1 MVENLPA
8 VQGPIPREDV
18 FRTYWQFAAERQL
31 VFERR
36 LEGKAAPWT
45 DDEILQEYRFC
56 NVFRASDRVSQALIR
71 VAYAREDFSA
81 EDLFLRVMLFR
92 LFSRPETWEL
102 IEAETGL
109 LTASNFD
116 EEKIGRALDLAFE
129 EGSRLYT
136 AAFILCATD
145 AFGHRRKHR
154 NHLALV
160 ASMLQADLPERLAE
174 APSLSAV
181 YELLVEWPLIGP
193 FMAYQL
199 AIDFNYS
206 PLLDFDENQFTMP
219 GPGALRGLRKVFVDL
234 GDLSPADAVHWL
246 VDYQEAAEEELG
258 IAPPSLFGRPL
269 HAIDCQNLLCEVDKY
284 CRVAFPELES
294 ERTRIKQRFRPDPE
308 PLRLAFPPKWGI
320 DALCR

>member
-1 MVENLPA
+1 M
-8 VQGPIPREDV
+8 QGPIPREDV
-18 FRTYWQFAAERQL
+18 FRTYWRFAAERQL

-45 DDEILQEYRFC
+45 DDEILEEYRFC
-56 NVFRASDRVSQALIR
+56 NVFRASDRVSQALIG
-71 VAYAREDFSA
+71 VAYAREDFSVK
-81 EDLFLRVMLFR
+81 DLFLRVMLFR
-92 LFSRPETWEL
+92 LFSRPETWGL

-116 EEKIGRALDLAFE
+116 EEKIGGVLDRAFE
-129 EGSRLYT
+129 SGSRLYT
-136 AAFILCATD
+136 AAFILCAAD

-174 APSLSAV
+174 APSLSTV

-206 PLLDFDENQFTMP
+206 PLLDFDENEFTVP

-246 VDYQEAAEEELG
+246 VDYQEAAEQELG
-258 IAPPSLFGRPL
+258 ITPPSLFGRPL

-294 ERTRIKQRFRPDPE
+294 ERTRIKQRFRPNSE
-308 PLRLAFPPKWGI
+308 PLHLAFPPKWGI
-320 DALCR
+320 EALCR

>member
-1 MVENLPA
+1 
-8 VQGPIPREDV
+8 
-18 FRTYWQFAAERQL
+18 L

-45 DDEILQEYRFC
+45 EDEILQEYRFC
-56 NVFRASDRVSQALIR
+56 NVFRASDRVSQALIGA
-71 VAYAREDFSA
+71 AYAREDFTA

-109 LTASNFD
+109 LTAANFD
-116 EEKIGRALDLAFE
+116 EEKIGRVLDRAFE

-160 ASMLQADLPERLAE
+160 ASMLQADLPERLAG
-174 APSLSAV
+174 APSLSTV

-206 PLLDFDENQFTMP
+206 PLLDFDENDFTVP

-246 VDYQEAAEEELG
+246 VDYQEAAEEELA

-284 CRVAFPELES
+284 CRVAFPKLES
-294 ERTRIKQRFRPDPE
+294 KRTRIKQRFHPNPE
-308 PLRLAFPPKWGI
+308 PLHLAFPPKWEI
-320 DALCR
+320 DALCH